1 MLRVFSDLNPIHER
15 RNRGRDSVD
24 YQNPRSGRESKR
36 VNLSARKYVQKA
48 QILTQ
53 AKMKLLGETWR
64 KYLQRFFH
72 CLQQKHRVET
82 EQAKA
87 RKVCTYTRAG
97 SIYTHKP
104 IPAISAVLLS
114 SDNSWG
120 QLVEALKLL
129 PRRLSR
135 FILIMQWFA
144 FNETMLR
151 RDFK

>member
-1 MLRVFSDLNPIHER
+1 
-15 RNRGRDSVD
+15 
-24 YQNPRSGRESKR
+24 
-36 VNLSARKYVQKA
+36 
-48 QILTQ
+48 
-53 AKMKLLGETWR
+53 MKLLRETWR
-64 KYLQRFFH
+64 KYLQCFFH
-72 CLQQKHRVET
+72 CLKQKHCVET

-87 RKVCTYTRAG
+87 TKVCTHTRSG

-104 IPAISAVLLS
+104 IPAICAVLLL

-135 FILIMQWFA
+135 FIPIMQWFA

-151 RDFK
+151 RNFK